1 MTQDNAPLA
10 AQAQATAAL
19 INLPLAPAHLP
30 GVLASLKVAAG
41 AAAFIARVPLTPA
54 DEPDR

>member
-1 MTQDNAPLA
+1 MTQDDASLA
-10 AQAQATAAL
+10 AHASAIAAQL
-19 INLPLAPAHLP
+19 DLPLAPAHLP